1 MNKSVPPTMATKH
14 IYNEIMIEKKN
25 PVKTSFDSSTW
36 QQTSTTPAKRIDVC
50 TTLSWLDQRYYT
62 AARTPTW
69 AFIIIVINS
78 LHPIPK
84 NIFRSALTKLQPH
97 KELMADMAY
106 VVSKVHA
113 YNIVITIIVRCWEK
127 RSVFAQLSCID

>member
-50 TTLSWLDQRYYT
+50 TTLS
-62 AARTPTW
+62 
-69 AFIIIVINS
+69 
-78 LHPIPK
+78 
-84 NIFRSALTKLQPH
+84 
-97 KELMADMAY
+97 
-106 VVSKVHA
+106 
-113 YNIVITIIVRCWEK
+113 
-127 RSVFAQLSCID
+127 